1 MIWQDK
7 GYTVVHIIEIIIG
20 MMTLY
25 VICKMLMRWR
35 KVDTNK
41 KVMTNKWFT
50 IIILFFDVY
59 LLVDKLGY
67 LVTVLL
73 KTIEHHITYTW
84 YDYALLSMDALCTIG
99 LIIST
104 GIFAKSIIKFY
115 NYTPNLK
122 VPDHYTLQIMRRISK
137 SFRWLI
143 LLFASK
149 DLALGIIASMMERF
163 ESVQYVVYASSYM
176 TITFV
181 FMLILFATI
190 KVFIA
195 MYKESVEKEDK

>member
-7 GYTVVHIIEIIIG
+7 GYTIVYSIEIIIG
-20 MMTLY
+20 FLSLY
-25 VICKMLMRWR
+25 MACKMLKNWWKPNANN
-35 KVDTNK
+35 KVFTS
-41 KVMTNKWFT
+41 KWFT
-50 IIILFFDVY
+50 IVILAFDGY

-67 LVTVLL
+67 LISVLM
-73 KTIEHHITYTW
+73 KAMEHYVIYHA
-84 YDYALLSMDALCTIG
+84 YDYLLLGLDMVCTLG

-104 GIFAKSIIKFY
+104 GIFAKSVIKFY
-115 NYTPNLK
+115 TYTPNLK
-122 VPDHYTLQIMRRISK
+122 APDVATLQIMRRLAK

-149 DLALGIIASMMERF
+149 DLALGVLVAIMDIYRPIH
-163 ESVQYVVYASSYM
+163 YVVYASSYM

-190 KVFIA
+190 KIFIA
-195 MYKESVEKEDK
+195 MYKEAIQRQA